1 MTIQRHR
8 QHKKQSEDKKARIR
22 GAIKNEQSR
31 ETGNIVHRKRK
42 KKKQKHN
49 IICVGYH
56 HTQEN
61 TT

>member
-1 MTIQRHR
+1 MTMQRRR
-8 QHKKQSEDKKARIR
+8 QHKKQSEDKQSK
-22 GAIKNEQSR
+22 KHNTENE
-31 ETGNIVHRKRK
+31 K
-42 KKKQKHN
+42 KTTKKHN